1 MFCETLQGVK
11 VPNGYCSN
19 FRNIVSMDDCYCI
32 NGFNFATRDQDNNC
46 ITENNGVYVVANTLQ
61 ISSSKDKNSHSGDM
75 PFYGVVNEIWQL
87 DYLGVKK
94 VLFKCDWVDDIE
106 VNVDELGFTVV
117 NLDRIGYKYN
127 CFILAGHAKQL
138 FYVKDQL
145 DNSKSVVC

>member
-1 MFCETLQGVK
+1 M
-11 VPNGYCSN
+11 
-19 FRNIVSMDDCYCI
+19 R
-32 NGFNFATRDQDNNC
+32 
-46 ITENNGVYVVANTLQ
+46 
-61 ISSSKDKNSHSGDM
+61 
-75 PFYGVVNEIWQL
+75 FYGVVNEIRQL

-94 VLFKCDWVDDIE
+94 VLFKCDWVDDKW